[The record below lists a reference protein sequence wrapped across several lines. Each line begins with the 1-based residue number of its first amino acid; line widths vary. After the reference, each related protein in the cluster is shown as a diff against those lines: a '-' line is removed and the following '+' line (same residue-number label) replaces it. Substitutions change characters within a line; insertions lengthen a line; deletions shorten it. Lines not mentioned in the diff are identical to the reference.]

1 MRDIGLQGDES
12 DPVCVLLMENF
23 TVNPDPMQVCILEI
37 ENHEMYSFF
46 YIIYI
51 QELQS
56 FTVTFKAEEVNE
68 LSNTTLI

>member
-23 TVNPDPMQVCILEI
+23 TVNPDPMQVRILEMG
-37 ENHEMYSFF
+37 NHEMYSF
-46 YIIYI
+46 YIIYM

-68 LSNTTLI
+68 LSNATLI